1 MAPGSVRQSRLAA
14 SKNVRTPCPVATK
27 CHLRLKSIMN
37 CSKARTR
44 ASLLVA
50 AALLVSIPANA
61 AKPLKSGD
69 RALDFELKT
78 LDDQSVR
85 LRDLLGKS
93 NVVLIVLRGW
103 PGYQCPIC
111 TVQVQD
117 YVRAATGFAQAKARV
132 VMVYPGPA
140 DKLKEHAAEFLQDKQ
155 WPKEFVFLL
164 DPDYTMVNAYGLK
177 WSAPSETAYPS
188 TFVLDQNGLVR
199 FARVSGSHGNRTKA
213 GEILPIAQQLAPP

>member
-1 MAPGSVRQSRLAA
+1 
-14 SKNVRTPCPVATK
+14 
-27 CHLRLKSIMN
+27 MN
-37 CSKARTR
+37 YSKARTR
-44 ASLLVA
+44 ASILVA
-50 AALLVSIPANA
+50 STLAVLLSMSANA
-61 AKPLKSGD
+61 AKPLKPGD

-85 LRDLLGKS
+85 LKDFLGKS

-103 PGYQCPIC
+103 PGYQCPVC

-117 YVRAATGFAQAKARV
+117 YVRAASGFAQAKARV

-155 WPKEFVFLL
+155 WPKEFIFLL
-164 DPDYTMVNAYGLK
+164 DPDYTMVSAYGLR
-177 WSAPSETAYPS
+177 WSAPNETAYPS

-213 GEILPIAQQLAPP
+213 GEILPVVQQLAPP